1 MRNRLCAYIAG
12 LMVIASL
19 AGSCAAQVK
28 RRIAVFPFDDRTT
41 ANKDMNIGIKIAD
54 LLIAKLATNGAF
66 NVYDRQYIDRILAEK
81 NLKYDPNFDSAAAAK
96 SGLMGTVDMVIT
108 GQIDSFNANT
118 SQTTKG
124 SFVKK
129 TVETDGLVSLKVTA
143 RLISVEKGSIV
154 IAPSASDE
162 QKDVLS
168 SSKQLMPGMNNG
180 AQGSL
185 FGGNNEE
192 SKNAD
197 AAMRKLVDQAAD
209 EVAKQLTTELSQSA
223 MTLPIDTIQP
233 AAPGPIKADTG
244 TAAMSKAMFVG
255 INDGQAF
262 IDKGSQT
269 GIKVGDTGLK
279 GGDGK
284 PILRH
289 KLVCTLTI
297 AEVEDSSAAGK
308 CVPGQALHGADGV
321 PHAGDEVVA
330 AK

>member
-1 MRNRLCAYIAG
+1 MTFSVTCT
-12 LMVIASL
+12 
-19 AGSCAAQVK
+19 AQVK

-41 ANKDMNIGIKIAD
+41 ATKDMNIGIKIAD

-154 IAPSASDE
+154 IAPSASDD

-168 SSKQLMPGMNNG
+168 SSKQLMPGINNG
-180 AQGSL
+180 TQGSL

-209 EVAKQLTTELSQSA
+209 EVAKQLTTELAQSA
-223 MTLPIDTIQP
+223 MNLPIDPVQ
-233 AAPGPIKADTG
+233 AAPAVAVTKTVALDGL
-244 TAAMSKAMFVG
+244 SKPAFVG
-255 INDGQAF
+255 VNDGQAY
-262 IDKGSQT
+262 IDKGSQS
-269 GIKVGDTGLK
+269 GVKEGDRFVIQRSVDTGLK
-279 GGDGK
+279 TKDGQ
-284 PILRH
+284 PVMRH
-289 KLVCTLTI
+289 KVVCTLTI
-297 AEVEDSSAAGK
+297 AAVEDTSAAGK
-308 CVPGQALHGADGV
+308 CAPAQTAHGEDGI
-321 PHAGDEVVA
+321 PRTGDEVVV
-330 AK
+330 AKTK